1 MERAIRVY
9 ERLKGPVVP
18 VNLCFKNDD
27 SLDYV
32 ATKKYVGWL
41 CEQKVPVIL
50 LTMGSS
56 EMYNL
61 TDDEIWKLT
70 EELAEEIAGGTS
82 RRSRG
87 RSLFIASTGFWC
99 IAQCRKFL
107 KHADSVG
114 VDAVKVQISTFLPAT
129 REVIV
134 GYFDR
139 IIDAA
144 EIPLLLWSVMPSI
157 PVEVVAELAKRPQ
170 IVGMKNDSNP
180 FYDYYDYIRATADD
194 NFGVISGG
202 QMRNFFFGYQVGSPA
217 YLCPIAPFRPDI
229 ALQFY
234 NLLTEGRIN
243 EARDIV
249 FQYEEP
255 WLTTASKMNWLAAI
269 KSALYIYRLY
279 PNNRL
284 RAPMNSHTQEELNK
298 VRTTLEEVFG
308 PIKPVCL

>member
-1 MERAIRVY
+1 MEQAIRVY

-18 VNLCFKNDD
+18 VNVCFTSND

-32 ATKKYVGWL
+32 ATRRYVGWL

-61 TDDEIWKLT
+61 TDEEIWKLT
-70 EELAEEIAGGTS
+70 EELAKEVA
-82 RRSRG
+82 G

-99 IAQCRKFL
+99 IAQCQKFL
-107 KHADSVG
+107 KHAGSVG

-129 REVIV
+129 QEVIV

-139 IIDAA
+139 IMDVAK
-144 EIPLLLWSVMPSI
+144 IPLLLWSVTPAI

-180 FYDYYDYIRATADD
+180 FYDYYNYVRATAED

-229 ALQFY
+229 ALRFY
-234 NLLTEGRIN
+234 RFLIEGKIN
-243 EARDIV
+243 KARDIV

-255 WLTTASKMNWLAAI
+255 WLTTASEMGWLSSI
-269 KSALYIYRLY
+269 KSALYIYGLY
-279 PNNRL
+279 PNNRV
-284 RAPMNSHTQEELNK
+284 RAPMHSHTQEELDK
-298 VRTTLEEVFG
+298 MRAKLEEGFG
-308 PIKPVCL
+308 TIEPICL

>member
-9 ERLKGPVVP
+9 ERLKGPIVP
-18 VNLCFKNDD
+18 VNVCFTDDD

-32 ATKKYVGWL
+32 STRKYVGWL
-41 CEQKVPVIL
+41 CRQKVPVIL

-70 EELAEEIAGGTS
+70 EELAEEVA
-82 RRSRG
+82 G

-99 IAQCRKFL
+99 PKQCGEFL
-107 KHADSVG
+107 KHADNTG
-114 VDAVKVQISTFLPAT
+114 VDAVKMQISNLMPVT
-129 REVIV
+129 REIIA

-139 IIDAA
+139 IMDAA
-144 EIPLLLWSVMPSI
+144 EIALLLWSINPAI
-157 PVEVVAELAKRPQ
+157 PVEVVAELVKRPQ

-194 NFGVISGG
+194 NFAVISGG

-229 ALQFY
+229 ALEFY
-234 NLLTEGRIN
+234 RFLVDGKII

-249 FQYEEP
+249 FRYEEP
-255 WLTTASKMNWLAAI
+255 WLATAAKMGWLASI
-269 KSALYIYRLY
+269 KSALYIYGLY
-279 PNNRL
+279 PNNRV
-284 RAPMNSHTQEELNK
+284 RAPMHSHTQRELDE
-298 VRTTLEEVFG
+298 VRVCLEEVFG
-308 PIKPVCL
+308 PIEPVCP

>member
-9 ERLKGPVVP
+9 GRLKGPVVP
-18 VNLCFKNDD
+18 VNLCFTNDD

-70 EELAEEIAGGTS
+70 GELAEEIA
-82 RRSRG
+82 G

-144 EIPLLLWSVMPSI
+144 EIPLLLWSVMPPI

-194 NFGVISGG
+194 NFSVISGG
-202 QMRNFFFGYQVGSPA
+202 QMRNFFFGYQIGSPA
-217 YLCPIAPFRPDI
+217 YLCPIAPFRPDV
-229 ALQFY
+229 ALRFY
-234 NLLTEGRIN
+234 RSLTEGRIN
-243 EARDIV
+243 EARDIF

-255 WLTTASKMNWLAAI
+255 WLTTASKMNWLASI

-279 PNNRL
+279 PNNHL
-284 RAPMNSHTQEELNK
+284 RTPLHSHTQEDLNK

-308 PIKPVCL
+308 PIEPVCL

>member
-1 MERAIRVY
+1 MEQAIRVY

-18 VNLCFKNDD
+18 VNVCFTSDD

-32 ATKKYVGWL
+32 ATRRYVGWL

-61 TDDEIWKLT
+61 TDEEIWKLT
-70 EELAEEIAGGTS
+70 EELAEEIT
-82 RRSRG
+82 G

-99 IAQCRKFL
+99 PAQCRKFL
-107 KHADSVG
+107 KHADNVG

-139 IIDAA
+139 IMDVAK
-144 EIPLLLWSVMPSI
+144 IPLLLWSVMPAI
-157 PVEVVAELAKRPQ
+157 PVDVVAELAKRPQ
-170 IVGMKNDSNP
+170 IVGVKNDSDP
-180 FYDYYDYIRATADD
+180 FYDYYDYVRATAED

-217 YLCPIAPFRPDI
+217 YLCPVAPFRPDI
-229 ALQFY
+229 ALRFY
-234 NLLTEGRIN
+234 RFLVEGKIN

-255 WLTTASKMNWLAAI
+255 WLTTASKMGWLSSI
-269 KSALYIYRLY
+269 KSALYIYGLY
-279 PNNRL
+279 PSNRV
-284 RAPMNSHTQEELNK
+284 RVPMHSHTQEELDK
-298 VRTTLEEVFG
+298 MRAKLEEVFG
-308 PIKPVCL
+308 TIEPVCL

>member
-18 VNLCFKNDD
+18 VNVCFNSDD

-32 ATKKYVGWL
+32 AMRKYVGWL

-70 EELAEEIAGGTS
+70 EELAEEIT
-82 RRSRG
+82 G

-114 VDAVKVQISTFLPAT
+114 VDAVKVQISTFMPAT

-144 EIPLLLWSVMPSI
+144 DIPLLLWSVTPAI

-170 IVGMKNDSNP
+170 IVGMKNDGDQ
-180 FYDYYDYIRATADD
+180 FYGYYDYIRATASD
-194 NFGVISGG
+194 NFAVISGG

-229 ALQFY
+229 ALRFY
-234 NLLTEGRIN
+234 RFLVAGKIN

-255 WLTTASKMNWLAAI
+255 WLTTASKMSWLPSI
-269 KSALYIYRLY
+269 KSALYIYQLY

-284 RAPMNSHTQEELNK
+284 RAPLHSHTQEELSQ
-298 VRTTLEEVFG
+298 VRAKLEEIFG